1 MVYKLVFRNARTDNR
16 GWLQMTANFREDEM
30 KIRDDYVRLLENLA
44 VEYNT
49 ERVSYTSNNISILSY
64 SFPTEEMAR
73 EFRVRLKEI
82 QDATGFS
89 RVMFIRNKS
98 VNANTGN
105 VKASVLL
112 YKDDELI
119 ETIHHAT
126 FEKN

>member
-89 RVMFIRNKS
+89 RVMFIRN
-98 VNANTGN
+98 
-105 VKASVLL
+105 
-112 YKDDELI
+112 
-119 ETIHHAT
+119 
-126 FEKN
+126 